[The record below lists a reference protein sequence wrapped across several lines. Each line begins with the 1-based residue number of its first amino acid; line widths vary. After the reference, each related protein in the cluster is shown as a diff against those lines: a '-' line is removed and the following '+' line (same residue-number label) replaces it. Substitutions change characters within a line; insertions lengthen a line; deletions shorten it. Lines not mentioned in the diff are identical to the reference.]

1 MKVINCDQDHYLLL
15 NNRLWA
21 EKGCAARGMKSQAR
35 VSFYKQEPIRKV

>member
-1 MKVINCDQDHYLLL
+1 MKVTKRDQDHYLLL

-21 EKGCAARGMKSQAR
+21 GKGVSRGDESQAR